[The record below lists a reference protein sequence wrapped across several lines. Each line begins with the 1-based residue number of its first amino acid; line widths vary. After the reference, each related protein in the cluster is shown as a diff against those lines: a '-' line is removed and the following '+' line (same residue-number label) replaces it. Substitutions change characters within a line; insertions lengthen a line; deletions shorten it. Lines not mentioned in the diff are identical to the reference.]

1 VDVPIEYAKNGDIHI
16 AYRALGQGPFEL
28 VIVFGYVT
36 HLGVLWEDPDH
47 RHFCERLGSFCR
59 VIRFDKRG
67 MGLSDRVPTGTLE
80 QRMEDVTAVL
90 DAVGSTSSVLLGI
103 SEGGP
108 MAMLFA
114 AAHPERT
121 RALILYGSEVRERKD
136 EDWPWGESSD
146 EEFEEYLASLPER
159 WGRTDLLSGLTPSR
173 SGDVHLRDVY
183 LRLESE
189 AASPGAAL
197 VYQRI
202 AHDVDVRHI
211 VGAIRVPTLVV
222 HAAEDRV
229 VHVENGRF
237 LAREIPGARYLELPG
252 ADHLPWGEHRD
263 LILDEIQEFL
273 VGTREP
279 TEPNRVLATVLFT
292 DIVGSTA
299 RAVQI
304 GDRRWRELLEMH
316 RQRVRHQLQRFH
328 GREID
333 TTGDG
338 FLVAFDGP
346 ARAIR
351 CAKATV
357 GQEQEQG
364 LDIRVGIH
372 TGECEVIGQDLAGV
386 GVHIGARVVALAGP
400 GDVFVSRT
408 VRDLISGSG
417 IELESRGLFSL
428 KGVEGDWEIY
438 SVR

>member
-1 VDVPIEYAKNGDIHI
+1 MEVPVEYAKNGDVHI

-28 VIVFGYVT
+28 VIVHGYVT
-36 HLGVLWEDPDH
+36 HMGVLWEDPDY
-47 RHFCERLGSFCR
+47 RHFCERLASFCR

-90 DAVGSTSSVLLGI
+90 DAVGSTSSVVMGN

-121 RALILYGSEVRERKD
+121 RALILSGSEVRERKD
-136 EDWPWGESSD
+136 EDWPWGDATD
-146 EEFEEYLASLPER
+146 EEMEEYLARLPER
-159 WGRTDLLSGLTPSR
+159 WGRTDLLSVMTPSR
-173 SGDVHLRDVY
+173 SGDEELRGVY

-197 VYQRI
+197 AYQRI
-202 AHDVDVRHI
+202 AHDIDARDI
-211 VGAIRVPTLVV
+211 VGTIRVPTLVV
-222 HAAEDRV
+222 HTVEDGL

-237 LAREIPGARYLELPG
+237 LGREIPGARYVELPG
-252 ADHLPWGEHRD
+252 ADHVAWGEHRD

-279 TEPNRVLATVLFT
+279 TEPDRVLATVLFT

-299 RAVQI
+299 RASQI
-304 GDRRWRELLEMH
+304 GDRQWRQRLEMH
-316 RQRVRHQLQRFH
+316 QQRVRRQLQRFR
-328 GREID
+328 GREIN

-338 FLVAFDGP
+338 FLAAFDGP

-351 CAKATV
+351 CAKTIMGAERE
-357 GQEQEQG
+357 GG
-364 LDIRVGIH
+364 LDIRAGIH
-372 TGECEVIGQDLAGV
+372 TGECEVMGEDLAGV
-386 GVHIGARVVALAGP
+386 GVHIGARVAALAGA
-400 GDVFVSRT
+400 GEVFVSRT

-417 IELESRGLFSL
+417 IELESRGLFPL
-428 KGVEGDWEIY
+428 KGVEGDWEIFA
-438 SVR
+438 VR

>member
-1 VDVPIEYAKNGDIHI
+1 VDVPIEYAKNGGVHI
-16 AYRALGQGPFEL
+16 AYRTMGRGPFEL
-28 VIVFGYVT
+28 VIVYGYVT
-36 HLGVLWEDPDH
+36 HMGVLWEDADH
-47 RHFCERLGSFCR
+47 RHFCERLASFCQ

-108 MAMLFA
+108 IAMLFA

-121 RALILYGSEVRERKD
+121 RALILCGSEVRERKD
-136 EDWPWGESSD
+136 DDWPWGERTD
-146 EEFEEYLASLPER
+146 EEMAEYLASLPER
-159 WGRTDLLSGLTPSR
+159 WGRKDLLSRVTPSR
-173 SGDVHLRDVY
+173 SKDEHLRSVW

-197 VYQRI
+197 IYQRV
-202 AHDVDVRHI
+202 AHDIDVRDI
-211 VGAIRVPTLVV
+211 VGAIQVPTLVV
-222 HAAEDRV
+222 QATEDQV
-229 VHVENGRF
+229 VRVENGRF
-237 LAREIPGARYLELPG
+237 LAREIAGARYLELPG
-252 ADHLPWGEHRD
+252 ADHLPWGEHMD

-279 TEPNRVLATVLFT
+279 SEPERVLATVLFT

-299 RAVQI
+299 RAAHV
-304 GDRRWRELLEMH
+304 GDRRWRGLLELH
-316 RQRVRHQLQRFH
+316 QERVRRQLQRFR
-328 GREID
+328 GREIK

-338 FLVAFDGP
+338 FLATFDGP

-351 CAKATV
+351 CAKAIV
-357 GQEQEQG
+357 EKEREEG
-364 LDIRVGIH
+364 LETRVGIH
-372 TGECEVIGQDLAGV
+372 TGECEVMGEDLAGI
-386 GVHIGARVVALAGP
+386 GVHIGARVTELAGP
-400 GDVFVSRT
+400 GEVLVSRT
-408 VRDLISGSG
+408 VRDLIAGSG

-438 SVR
+438 LVR

>member
-1 VDVPIEYAKNGDIHI
+1 MDFPIEYAKNGDVHI
-16 AYRALGQGPFEL
+16 AYRTLGQGPFEL

-47 RHFCERLGSFCR
+47 RHFCERLASFCR

-121 RALILYGSEVRERKD
+121 RALILCGSEVRERRD
-136 EDWPWGESSD
+136 EDWPWGGRTV
-146 EEFEEYLASLPER
+146 EEMEEYLASLPER
-159 WGRTDLLSGLTPSR
+159 WGKTDLLSRLTPSR
-173 SGDVHLRDVY
+173 SGDEHLRGVY

-197 VYQRI
+197 AYQRI
-202 AHDVDVRHI
+202 AQDIDVRQI

-222 HAAEDRV
+222 HTAEDEV

-237 LAREIPGARYLELPG
+237 LAREIPGARYLDLPG

-279 TEPNRVLATVLFT
+279 SEPDRVLATVLFT

-299 RAVQI
+299 RAAQI
-304 GDRRWRELLEMH
+304 GDRRWRDVLEMH
-316 RQRVRHQLQRFH
+316 QQRVRDQLQSFN

-338 FLVAFDGP
+338 FLAAFDGP

-351 CAKATV
+351 CAKAIV
-357 GQEQEQG
+357 GKERESG
-364 LDIRVGIH
+364 LDIRAGIH
-372 TGECEVIGQDLAGV
+372 TGECEVMGEDLAGV
-386 GVHIGARVVALAGP
+386 GVHIGARVAALAGP
-400 GDVFVSRT
+400 GEVFVSRT

-417 IELESRGLFSL
+417 IELESRGPFSL
-428 KGVEGDWEIY
+428 KGIEGNWEIY
-438 SVR
+438 AAR

>member
-1 VDVPIEYAKNGDIHI
+1 VDFPIEYAKNGDVHI
-16 AYRALGQGPFEL
+16 AYRRLGQGPFEL
-28 VIVFGYVT
+28 VIVLGYVS

-47 RHFCERLGSFCR
+47 RHFCERLASFCR

-80 QRMEDVTAVL
+80 QRMEDVTALL

-108 MAMLFA
+108 LAMLFA

-121 RALILYGSEVRERKD
+121 RALILCGSEVRERKD
-136 EDWPWGESSD
+136 EDWPWGD
-146 EEFEEYLASLPER
+146 ATQEEMEDYLASLPER
-159 WGRTDLLSGLTPSR
+159 WGKTDLLSRLTPSR
-173 SGDVHLRDVY
+173 SGDEHLRGVY

-202 AHDVDVRHI
+202 AHDIDIRQI
-211 VGAIRVPTLVV
+211 VGAVRVRTLVV
-222 HAAEDRV
+222 HAAEDEI

-279 TEPNRVLATVLFT
+279 REPNRVLATVLFT

-304 GDRRWRELLEMH
+304 GDRRWRDLLEMH
-316 RQRVRHQLQRFH
+316 QQRVRHQLQRFS

-333 TTGDG
+333 TAGDG
-338 FLVAFDGP
+338 FLAAFDGP

-351 CAKATV
+351 CAKAIV
-357 GQEQEQG
+357 GAERDEG
-364 LDIRVGIH
+364 LDIRAGIH
-372 TGECEVIGQDLAGV
+372 TGECEAMGEDLAGV
-386 GVHIGARVVALAGP
+386 GVHIGARVAALAGP
-400 GDVFVSRT
+400 GEVFVSRT

-428 KGVEGDWEIY
+428 KGIEGDWEVY
-438 SVR
+438 AVR

>member
-1 VDVPIEYAKNGDIHI
+1 
-16 AYRALGQGPFEL
+16 
-28 VIVFGYVT
+28 
-36 HLGVLWEDPDH
+36 
-47 RHFCERLGSFCR
+47 
-59 VIRFDKRG
+59 
-67 MGLSDRVPTGTLE
+67 
-80 QRMEDVTAVL
+80 VTAVL
-90 DAVGSTSSVLLGI
+90 DAVGSSSSVLLGI

-121 RALILYGSEVRERKD
+121 RALILFGSEVRERKD
-136 EDWPWGESSD
+136 DDWPWGD
-146 EEFEEYLASLPER
+146 ATQEEMEEYLASLPER
-159 WGRTDLLSGLTPSR
+159 WGKTDLLSRLTPSR
-173 SGDVHLRDVY
+173 SGDEHLQGVY

-197 VYQRI
+197 AYQRI
-202 AHDVDVRHI
+202 AHDIDVRQI

-222 HAAEDRV
+222 HAVEDRI

-252 ADHLPWGEHRD
+252 ADHLPWGEHSD
-263 LILDEIQEFL
+263 LVLDEIQEFL
-273 VGTREP
+273 VGTRAPREP
-279 TEPNRVLATVLFT
+279 DRVLATVLFT

-299 RAVQI
+299 RAAQI
-304 GDRRWRELLEMH
+304 GDRRWRDMLEMH
-316 RQRVRHQLQRFH
+316 QQRVRHQLRRFH

-338 FLVAFDGP
+338 FLAAFDGP

-351 CAKATV
+351 CAKAIV
-357 GQEQEQG
+357 GKERESG

-372 TGECEVIGQDLAGV
+372 TGECEVMGEDLAGV
-386 GVHIGARVVALAGP
+386 GVHIGARVAALAGP
-400 GDVFVSRT
+400 GEVFVSRT

-428 KGVEGDWEIY
+428 KGIEGDWEIY
-438 SVR
+438 AVQ